1 MDGRL
6 YVQTR
11 PPFTLTW
18 LSHLKH
24 RITACIKQQANI
36 TDYRIILSLG
46 PRRSK
51 NTLNAKQEPVFG
63 LIPLHLTE
71 AIAE

>member
-11 PPFTLTW
+11 IPFILTW

-24 RITACIKQQANI
+24 QITACIKQQADI
-36 TDYRIILSLG
+36 TDYRIILSLE
-46 PRRSK
+46 PRRRK
-51 NTLNAKQEPVFG
+51 
-63 LIPLHLTE
+63 IPLMLNKNLFLD
-71 AIAE
+71 

>member
-11 PPFTLTW
+11 IPFTLTW

-24 RITACIKQQANI
+24 RITACIKQQPDI
-36 TDYRIILSLG
+36 TDYRIILSFE

-51 NTLNAKQEPVFG
+51 NTLNGKQEPVFD
-63 LIPLHLTE
+63 LTPPF
-71 AIAE
+71 I